1 MNSFQNEIQTFK
13 QLKSIG
19 ADAMK
24 EALDMSE
31 KFDEKLLDIGDL
43 LFVLENGE
51 DVCGSDIISKVND
64 LKQEVRFF
72 HYTI

>member
-1 MNSFQNEIQTFK
+1 MNSFQDKIQADK
-13 QLKSIG
+13 VLKSIG
-19 ADAMK
+19 PDAMK
-24 EALDMSE
+24 GALDMSE

-51 DVCGSDIISKVND
+51 DVCGSDIISEVND